1 MKLLKTIPWFLFL
14 LVLFFVAHGAVE
26 NFGFIYVNE
35 VVKIGLTI
43 LGFVLLFFLL
53 TRIFIRNNIHAALIV
68 FFISAWLLFFGAVF
82 DWVRSVSLLHWLHS
96 YSIFVPFMCCTFIA
110 FILFIRKKEPLRS
123 KLCFYLN
130 LLLLIYCIFDLAT
143 LGFKAISTN
152 KAVVKNTITIDAA
165 AIQSKPDIY
174 FLLFDGYPGYK
185 SLQDSFA
192 FANDSLYH
200 FLATKNF
207 KILPTFSN
215 YNMTYY
221 SMSSMLNMQ
230 YIDKPF
236 VPLANTAADDQQRIK
251 EIKNAGLI
259 RLLKSMG
266 YQFTN
271 YSIFDIADQP
281 SVKGNSFVVSQAT
294 LLTHKIFFNKIVKDI
309 GWHFISGKYSIP
321 FIKNIFMGDDRNNK
335 FIEEKLTAGKIAGA
349 GTPNFVYAHLLLPH
363 PPIFCDSVG
372 NYLPTETIFD
382 PKAAANKALYLSYLK
397 YANTKMQGIIESIG
411 NNDPGAIV
419 IVMSDHGYRDYDI
432 GDRTE
437 PLHFNNIC
445 AVHFPDSNYLPM
457 KPQWSNVN
465 FFRYLLNCEFNQKLP
480 YLADSAIFLRDIK
493 TAE

>member
-26 NFGFIYVNE
+26 NFGFIYFSE
-35 VVKIGLTI
+35 VIKIGLTI
-43 LGFVLLFFLL
+43 VGCIAIFFLL
-53 TRIFIRNNIHAALIV
+53 TRFFVKNIIHAALIV

-82 DWVRSVSLLHWLHS
+82 DWVRSVSFLHWLHS

-110 FILFIRKKEPLRS
+110 FILLIRKKESLRN

-130 LLLLIYCIFDLAT
+130 VLLLIYCIFDLVT

-152 KAVVKNTITIDAA
+152 KATAKNNITIDAA
-165 AIQSKPDIY
+165 AIHSKPNIY

-200 FLATKNF
+200 FFEVKGF
-207 KILPTFSN
+207 KVLPTFSN

-236 VPLANTAADDQQRIK
+236 VPLANTAANDQQRIK
-251 EIKNAGLI
+251 EIKNAELI
-259 RLLKSMG
+259 RQLKNIG
-266 YQFTN
+266 YRFTN

-294 LLTHKIFFNKIVKDI
+294 LLTHKIFFNKILKDI

-321 FIKNIFMGDDRNNK
+321 FIKNIYMGDDRNNK
-335 FIEEKLTAGKIAGA
+335 FIEEKLTTNDPGSKA
-349 GTPNFVYAHLLLPH
+349 TPKFVYAHLLLPH
-363 PPIFCDSVG
+363 PPLFCDSMG
-372 NYLPTETIFD
+372 NYLPTEQIFD
-382 PKAAANKALYLSYLK
+382 PQLAANRPLYLSYLK
-397 YANTKMQGIIESIG
+397 YANKKMQGIIESIG
-411 NNDPGAIV
+411 KNDPGAIV
-419 IVMSDHGYRDYDI
+419 IVMSDHGYRDFNI
-432 GDRTE
+432 GDRIE

-457 KPQWSNVN
+457 KAAWSNVN

-480 YLADSAIFLRDIK
+480 YLADSSIFLRDIK